1 MSKRRRGDHG
11 RAGAAAAHHARM
23 DHYTDEKMGCAVRV
37 ILEHNVDQLGGCM
50 RTRTPILCHTNTR
63 THTHTHIHA
72 RTHTHTHTHT
82 HRLVPPTSAPGGTS
96 RAVPCPSHPPI
107 CFLVPHALSF
117 PCSPCVSHAL
127 VLLPASLCRHAR
139 PWARGDQGLGRYT
152 SVAFFLQRGLPMCTT
167 QGLAVTQSL
176 GRHTSAFS

>member
-23 DHYTDEKMGCAVRV
+23 DHYTDEKMGCAVHV

-50 RTRTPILCHTNTR
+50 RTPILCHTNTR

-82 HRLVPPTSAPGGTS
+82 DSCPPPALLAARHAP
-96 RAVPCPSHPPI
+96 C
-107 CFLVPHALSF
+107 
-117 PCSPCVSHAL
+117 L
-127 VLLPASLCRHAR
+127 VLLIPR
-139 PWARGDQGLGRYT
+139 
-152 SVAFFLQRGLPMCTT
+152 
-167 QGLAVTQSL
+167 
-176 GRHTSAFS
+176 SAFSSPTRSLSRAPLASPMLWCFSPRLFVGTLGLGHAVTKALGGTHRWPFSYREGYRCVPPKALP